1 MVSSLDQMTLAH
13 GTARS
18 YRIHKCRCDACKEA
32 IRDERQR
39 SRQRQAVHVPTFR
52 PVEWQEKAACKGMNL
67 DYFFGRSNAGDR
79 DPELKLPGLAV
90 CQSCAVVDECLQY
103 AIQLRPE
110 AGIFGGRTTRQ
121 RRQLLR
127 STASS

>member
-67 DYFFGRSNAGDR
+67 EGVFFNGSAAGDR
-79 DPELKLPGLAV
+79 DTELNLPGLAV
-90 CQSCAVVDECLQY
+90 CATCPVVEPCLNY
-103 AIQLRPE
+103 AIATRP
-110 AGIFGGRTTRQ
+110 AFGIWGGKTTKE
-121 RRQLLR
+121 RRALVRAARL
-127 STASS
+127 